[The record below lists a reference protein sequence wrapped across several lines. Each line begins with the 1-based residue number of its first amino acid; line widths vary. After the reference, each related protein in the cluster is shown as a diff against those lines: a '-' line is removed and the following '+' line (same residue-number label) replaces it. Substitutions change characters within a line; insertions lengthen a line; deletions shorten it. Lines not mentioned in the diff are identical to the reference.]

1 MPARE
6 LFDLELEE
14 VRDKVIELAKAARE
28 QLEHSVDALYKA
40 DVELAQKVI
49 EADTQLDE
57 LDLMINESAILL
69 IAKQQPVAT
78 DLRKLIVAIR
88 TSTDLERM
96 ADNAK
101 NIARSALHLGSDH
114 QLTIHEALA
123 DMRDV
128 AFKMIDLAI
137 EAYKEEDIQLAKKLS
152 ELDDLIDR
160 MFAQVLEELLHMSA
174 TNPQKIQLIM
184 QMAFSARYIER
195 FGDHLTN
202 IAESIMYLVKGENY
216 DLNE

>member
-1 MPARE
+1 MVARE
-6 LFDLELEE
+6 QFDLELEA
-14 VRDKVIELAKAARE
+14 VKDMVIKLAKAAKV
-28 QLEHSVDALYKA
+28 QLEGSIAALYQSDVDKA
-40 DVELAQKVI
+40 QQVM
-49 EADTQLDE
+49 EADKELDQLD
-57 LDLMINESAILL
+57 LAINEASILL
-69 IAKQQPVAT
+69 IARQQPVAS

-88 TSTDLERM
+88 TATDLERM

-101 NIARSALHLGSDH
+101 NIARSAIHLGNDH
-114 QLTIHEALA
+114 QLEIHPSLA

-137 EAYKEEDIQLAKKLS
+137 EAYKKEDIQLAKKLS
-152 ELDDLIDR
+152 ELDDLIDG
-160 MFAQVLEELLHMSA
+160 MFGQVMEELLQMTA
-174 TNPQKIQLIM
+174 TNPQKIQLVM

-202 IAESIMYLVKGENY
+202 IAESIMYLVKGEVY